1 MSNMPNP
8 ARWFVVVNPIA
19 GGGRARRRWPRL
31 AAALRR
37 HGIEFD
43 CATTSAAGDAV
54 RLAEEA
60 IGRGHRRLLALGG
73 DGSFNELVN
82 GLLMQHVVPSGQLLA
97 CVAPLGTGNDWA
109 RAMQVPHDPDALAV
123 AMARGRTRR
132 VDLGIAGSPGSAGA
146 PSRRLAF
153 HNVAGVGLD
162 AEVLRLAA
170 RDGPRA
176 LAYLAGLARALL
188 RFRAPQFEMTVDGRS
203 QTGRYWIALAA
214 IGPDCGGGMRLAPAA
229 LLDDGR
235 FEFVTIEPMP
245 LAAAIAR
252 LPKLFDGRLA
262 GDRAV
267 RTQRCRTVTIHA
279 DPPCGVQVDGQ
290 FFGPTPVT
298 FSVLPGA
305 LFVLDCRELAE

>member
-1 MSNMPNP
+1 MSAMPNP
-8 ARWFVVVNPIA
+8 TRWFVVVNPMA
-19 GGGRARRRWPRL
+19 GGGRAHRRWPRL
-31 AAALRR
+31 AAALQRC
-37 HGIEFD
+37 GIEFD

-73 DGSFNELVN
+73 DGAFNELVN
-82 GLLMQHVVPSGQLLA
+82 GLLMQRVVPSGQLLA
-97 CVAPLGTGNDWA
+97 SVAPLGTGNDWA
-109 RAMQVPHDPDALAV
+109 RAMLVPHDPDALAA

-132 VDLGIAGSPGSAGA
+132 VDLGVAQAEGGGGA
-146 PSRRLAF
+146 ESRRLVF
-153 HNVAGVGLD
+153 HNAAGAGLD

-170 RDGPRA
+170 RVGPRA
-176 LAYLAGLARALL
+176 LAYLVGLARALV
-188 RFRAPQFEMTVDGRS
+188 RFRAPQFELVVDGRS
-203 QTGRYWIALAA
+203 RSGCYWIALAA

-229 LLDDGR
+229 LLDDGC

-252 LPKLFDGRLA
+252 SPGLFDGRLA

-267 RTQRCRTVTIHA
+267 RIQRCRTVTIHA
-279 DPPCGVQVDGQ
+279 HPPCGVQVDGQ

-298 FSVLPGA
+298 FSVLPDA
-305 LFVLDCRELAE
+305 LSVLDCRDLPE